1 LASAIKKNDSVT
13 IAFEQNKKSHV
24 TGVAKY
30 AKAEKENNDAN
41 NDDEDD
47 NVVLQMCLKTN
58 LISFD
63 IYGDLCIT
71 SPIIIIIIIVICE
84 IAT

>member
-41 NDDEDD
+41 NDDDD
-47 NVVLQMCLKTN
+47 GNVVLQMCLKTN
-58 LISFD
+58 LTSID
-63 IYGDLCIT
+63 IFGDL
-71 SPIIIIIIIVICE
+71 
-84 IAT
+84 